1 MVLHVLYSTK
11 IYQLYDTRAHGV
23 HTWARGPFLTT
34 VIHSRARLRGAASP
48 ERDAHGAAGVRAAN
62 VAVAGVVAVVA
73 AAWGVSHRGRGRGS
87 ADDADDGIGDEGDQ
101 RTPLVRGG

>member
-48 ERDAHGAAGVRAAN
+48 ERDAHGAAGVRAAD
-62 VAVAGVVAVVA
+62 VVAAVVVA
-73 AAWGVSHRGRGRGS
+73 AARGVSPRGCGRGN
-87 ADDADDGIGDEGDQ
+87 ADDADDGIGDDGDQ